1 VELPGAFLS
10 YVLPTNRRIYV
21 ARSAGLEPATF

>member
-1 VELPGAFLS
+1 MSDASDREEIPPFAG
-10 YVLPTNRRIYV
+10 NRG